1 MTRQAWTP
9 AQRED
14 GTAIPATWRDPDGY
28 LVYRCLLP
36 QARFYATRPKE
47 TDAFASSGDRT
58 EIVQLIEQDKHSNE
72 RREPCSTWKNHQAEE
87 AVSA

>member
-1 MTRQAWTP
+1 MTRQVWTP

-36 QARFYATRPKE
+36 QPRFYATRPEE
-47 TDAFASSGDRT
+47 TDAFASSSDRT
-58 EIVQLIEQDKHSNE
+58 EIVRLIEQDKHSNE
-72 RREPCSTWKNHQAEE
+72 RREPCSTLKNHQAGE